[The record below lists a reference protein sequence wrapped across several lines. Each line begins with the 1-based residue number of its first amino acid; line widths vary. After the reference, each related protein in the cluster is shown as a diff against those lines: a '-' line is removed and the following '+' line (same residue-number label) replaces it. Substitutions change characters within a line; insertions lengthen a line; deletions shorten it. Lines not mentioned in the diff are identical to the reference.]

1 MYALLQSGC
10 CAVSGVNSHRPP
22 IASSQF
28 VACCQPDDQQRSPQ
42 SNPLHLLLPPSSF
55 DSFHRASSKIT
66 EPTPVQPI
74 GVISLRGGLLHLRQ
88 RQTIS
93 GCCFFFT
100 MEIDWYAPATV
111 ALSLHSE
118 VMDEKEPTNIRHLL
132 GTVGGLSPPFYV
144 SSSVDVIYRSHPKRH
159 APNLRALDREKWKG
173 EKNIRQLRIYG
184 PYQCI
189 GLSCIDMT
197 VSPLSVYRQEEEV
210 KKKKMYRG
218 ENVGRPWAGVDF
230 EPSPPYVFF
239 FKPKGTLTAIRLNIV
254 ELFVTGM
261 PRRRVNTT
269 LFQLTFG

>member
-10 CAVSGVNSHRPP
+10 CAVSRVNSHRRP

-28 VACCQPDDQQRSPQ
+28 VACCQPDDQRSPQ

-88 RQTIS
+88 SQTIS
-93 GCCFFFT
+93 GFFFFLQWKLT
-100 MEIDWYAPATV
+100 DMRRLLWHF
-111 ALSLHSE
+111 LSTRRWWT
-118 VMDEKEPTNIRHLL
+118 KKKPTNIRHLP
-132 GTVGGLSPPFYV
+132 GTVGGLSESVSPLLCFFLCGRNISIPP
-144 SSSVDVIYRSHPKRH
+144 KTT
-159 APNLRALDREKWKG
+159 RAELKSPGQREKWKG

-189 GLSCIDMT
+189 GLSCIDKT

-210 KKKKMYRG
+210 KKKCRG

-230 EPSPPYVFF
+230 EPSPPYGFLFF
-239 FKPKGTLTAIRLNIV
+239 SLNQR
-254 ELFVTGM
+254 E
-261 PRRRVNTT
+261 P
-269 LFQLTFG
+269 

>member
-10 CAVSGVNSHRPP
+10 CAVSRVNSHRRP

-28 VACCQPDDQQRSPQ
+28 VACCQPDDQRSPQ

-88 RQTIS
+88 SQTIS
-93 GCCFFFT
+93 GCFLFYNGNWLICAGYCGTLSPLGGDGRKRADEYSASSWNSGRSVSPLLCFF
-100 MEIDWYAPATV
+100 
-111 ALSLHSE
+111 LCGR
-118 VMDEKEPTNIRHLL
+118 NISIPPKTTRAELK
-132 GTVGGLSPPFYV
+132 SPGQ
-144 SSSVDVIYRSHPKRH
+144 
-159 APNLRALDREKWKG
+159 REKWKG

-189 GLSCIDMT
+189 GLSCIDKT
-197 VSPLSVYRQEEEV
+197 VSPLSVYRQEEEL
-210 KKKKMYRG
+210 KKNVGG

-230 EPSPPYVFF
+230 EPSPPYGFLFF
-239 FKPKGTLTAIRLNIV
+239 SLNQR
-254 ELFVTGM
+254 E
-261 PRRRVNTT
+261 P
-269 LFQLTFG
+269 